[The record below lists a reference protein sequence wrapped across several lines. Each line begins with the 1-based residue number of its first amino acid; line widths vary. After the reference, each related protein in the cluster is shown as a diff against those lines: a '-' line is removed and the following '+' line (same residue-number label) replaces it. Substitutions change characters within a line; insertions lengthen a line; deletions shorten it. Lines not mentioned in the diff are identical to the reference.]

1 MLRQRL
7 NMVVTFAGL
16 VLAMVSCTGSY
27 KIDGVVE
34 TFGYEGRELSL
45 VEFLPYRTTK
55 YDSCRV
61 DHGRFQMK
69 GRADTTR
76 LVFLCKDNHPIIPVY
91 IEKGRAKVKIL
102 PTEMTVSGTRQNDLF
117 YSFLQQ
123 KIAYDNRFEDLSQR
137 RMSMSR
143 SGMDSRRMELIQD
156 SLRMIVDECE
166 DMICSFMA
174 DNYNEPAAV
183 GVFMMLSAGPSNE
196 VPSLVRRI
204 LDAAPDYFLSQS
216 YVSGYVS
223 RMGYARW

>member
-16 VLAMVSCTGSY
+16 VLAMVSCTGTY
-27 KIDGVVE
+27 RIDGVVD

-45 VEFLPYRTTK
+45 IEFLPYRTTK

-69 GRADTTR
+69 GKADSTR

-91 IEKGRAKVKIL
+91 IEKGRAKVRIL

-123 KIAYDNRFEDLSQR
+123 KILYDNRFEDLSQR

-196 VPSLVRRI
+196 VPLLVKRI
-204 LDAAPDYFLSQS
+204 LDAAPDKFLSQS
-216 YVSGYVS
+216 YVSGYVN
-223 RMGYARW
+223 RMGYVRR